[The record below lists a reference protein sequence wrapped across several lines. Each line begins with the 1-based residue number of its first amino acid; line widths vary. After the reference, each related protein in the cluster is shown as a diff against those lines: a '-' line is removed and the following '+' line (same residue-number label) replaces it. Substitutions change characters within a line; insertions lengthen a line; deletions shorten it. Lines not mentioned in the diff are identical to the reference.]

1 MSVTGLNGDRVA
13 SSPLPC
19 WGDEFAERHAR
30 CLLSNEL
37 IDRLSLC
44 GDRVQ
49 LAPPSLQ
56 AAGNRDR

>member
-1 MSVTGLNGDRVA
+1 MSVTGLNRERVG

-19 WGDEFAERHAR
+19 WRDESAERHAR

-49 LAPPSLQ
+49 LAPLRVQP
-56 AAGNRDR
+56 